1 MPWAFSRGLNHLRDS
16 SCLDLFTFSPFSPF
30 PPFPPYHLQASV
42 GLAYGTSGEDA
53 RGDLVTGPF
62 PLALVNRGKFYIR
75 RIKPLHAMS
84 HEEHEGHFPEEA
96 EQNEIG
102 GPVVLT
108 LMILGMVV
116 LIIWASC

>member
-1 MPWAFSRGLNHLRDS
+1 
-16 SCLDLFTFSPFSPF
+16 
-30 PPFPPYHLQASV
+30 
-42 GLAYGTSGEDA
+42 
-53 RGDLVTGPF
+53 
-62 PLALVNRGKFYIR
+62 
-75 RIKPLHAMS
+75 MS
-84 HEEHEGHFPEEA
+84 AHENEGHFPEEA